1 MDDSEQDF
9 KFVLLGRAAP
19 FPEVLQGRWGVDVQP
34 ELAMDIEGSELTWGG
49 ERIVYEDKSLEVTDD
64 GYTVVTLYYDDDV
77 VHPDDVLFRQLIL
90 FPDGDIRTWSMA
102 FAERL
107 VRAAS

>member
-9 KFVLLGRAAP
+9 KLGRAAP
-19 FPEVLQGRWGVDVQP
+19 FPQILQGRWGVDVEP
-34 ELAMDIEGSELTWGG
+34 ELGLDIEGSELTWGG

>member
-1 MDDSEQDF
+1 M
-9 KFVLLGRAAP
+9 
-19 FPEVLQGRWGVDVQP
+19 
-34 ELAMDIEGSELTWGG
+34 
-49 ERIVYEDKSLEVTDD
+49 
-64 GYTVVTLYYDDDV
+64 TLHYDDDV

-107 VRAAS
+107 VRAAP